1 MTATS
6 GFVKDIPVTIPRSR
20 QVSQCCNSVLLLIT
34 AQVQWQFPLSHP
46 TLYPRGPLVRRRCCV
61 LFLTTCKWVPVRE
74 FGWRD
79 SCKSK
84 LLCHKKNFSLRPLI
98 KESNTQRNGKKQPP
112 VPFSASYRVH
122 EQFLLLLLLA
132 YLHFLTQL
140 LHSFGS
146 SFYVEVYKQLMT
158 NCC

>member
-46 TLYPRGPLVRRRCCV
+46 PLYPRGPLVRRRCCF
-61 LFLTTCKWVPVRE
+61 LFLTTCKWVPIRE

-112 VPFSASYRVH
+112 VSFSASYRVH